1 MKEQKKKEEKVEWDK
16 KKIFIFLFLL
26 LFLIIAG
33 YEFKTMVLDEN
44 LPKSKSSFN
53 VSNKAVK
60 GTDTQKLRV
69 QGLDVKQNIQNEINN
84 LKEEAQKINLV
95 EIASSSPQVQKVI
108 NDLKA
113 IQNYPSTQLKE
124 TCEKICS
131 GL

>member
-1 MKEQKKKEEKVEWDK
+1 MKEQKKKDEIEWDK
-16 KKIFIFLFLL
+16 KKIL
-26 LFLIIAG
+26 LFLFSVLFLIVAAYG
-33 YEFKTMVLDEN
+33 LKTMLLGQDIKPTN
-44 LPKSKSSFN
+44 FYLPKVKTD
-53 VSNKAVK
+53 VK
-60 GTDTQKLRV
+60 GESTKVPSRPQDIK
-69 QGLDVKQNIQNEINN
+69 KNIQNEINS
-84 LKEEAQKINLV
+84 LKNEASNINLI

>member
-1 MKEQKKKEEKVEWDK
+1 MKEQKKKEEIEWDK
-16 KKIFIFLFLL
+16 KKIFLFLFSSIFLILSAYGLKIMLL
-26 LFLIIAG
+26 GEDLKPASFSSSKI
-33 YEFKTMVLDEN
+33 KTD
-44 LPKSKSSFN
+44 
-53 VSNKAVK
+53 VK
-60 GTDTQKLRV
+60 GESTSV
-69 QGLDVKQNIQNEINN
+69 QSLPQDIKKNIQEEINS
-84 LKEEAQKINLV
+84 LKAEAGNINLI